1 MTRDLHGLTLDST
14 SNRLLNK
21 AKIYL
26 ILLEVEEYSSRKKN
40 LVKRK
45 DLSKQQEMLSIWVQ
59 IEKLKIL

>member
-1 MTRDLHGLTLDST
+1 
-14 SNRLLNK
+14 
-21 AKIYL
+21 
-26 ILLEVEEYSSRKKN
+26 VEEYSSRKKN

>member
-45 DLSKQQEMLSIWVQ
+45 DLSKQQEMLSI
-59 IEKLKIL
+59 